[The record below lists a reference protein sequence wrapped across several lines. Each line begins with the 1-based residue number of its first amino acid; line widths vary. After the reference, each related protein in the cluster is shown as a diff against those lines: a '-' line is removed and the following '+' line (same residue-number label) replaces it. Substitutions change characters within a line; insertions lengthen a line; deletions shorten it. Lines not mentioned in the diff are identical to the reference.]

1 MVNAREKLRY
11 RNLGSLGL
19 DEVVS
24 AAGLIEDTQAWVES
38 NLKESLKVYNQI
50 KGKGMGLESCLAL
63 ITTTLKMIEEDEG
76 FNFFLQLYGLVKYP
90 LDEQLSEK
98 KKLVDIFPK
107 IDKLEMPKL
116 PWAIESG
123 FWLFDK
129 ETELRLCNP
138 GTHQVQQNDFLG
150 NIKLLDQMD
159 EVIIQNL
166 LNPQYNE
173 RKNHIFK
180 LFLNHMIAQQI
191 DVKPIVESIDLKTK
205 KIIGYENSSKLQTK
219 KGEVDLNNY
228 IVDLFRTIYF
238 QTKQEIQNQ
247 RVMPEQ
253 DIIKNPAWDLLLDRA
268 NSLRRSLQE
277 IKHEFPD
284 IINKLQVEQKHYLF
298 QEIRNFLTLN
308 KLNETVIPARADIE
322 KFSGGKGLIKRIS
335 ETMGMPQA
343 KVDYTPWVVK
353 VLEIEKEKK
362 LKELKSSIR
371 DNINKSLK
379 GSGEKPD
386 NASIDSKVS

>member
-1 MVNAREKLRY
+1 MVSIREQLRY

-38 NLKESLKVYNQI
+38 NLRESLKVYNQI

-63 ITTTLKMIEEDEG
+63 INTTLKMIEEDEG
-76 FNFFLQLYGLVKYP
+76 FNFFLQLFGLVRYP
-90 LDEQLSEK
+90 LDEKSLEK

-107 IDKLEMPKL
+107 IDKLGMPKF
-116 PWAIESG
+116 PWATESG

-138 GTHQVQQNDFLG
+138 GTHQIDQDDFLG
-150 NIKLLDQMD
+150 NIKLLEQID
-159 EVIIQNL
+159 EVVIQNL

-180 LFLNHMIAQQI
+180 LFLNYLIAHHI
-191 DVKPIVESIDLKTK
+191 NVEPVVETIDLKTK
-205 KIIGYENSSKLQTK
+205 KIIGYEDSSKLQTK
-219 KGEVDLNNY
+219 KGEIDLNNH
-228 IVDLFRTIYF
+228 IIDLFKTIYF
-238 QTKQEIQNQ
+238 ETRQEIRRQ
-247 RVMPEQ
+247 RLIPDE
-253 DIIKNPAWDLLLDRA
+253 DIITDPLWNLLLDRA
-268 NSLRRSLQE
+268 NSLRRSLQG

-335 ETMGMPQA
+335 QTMGMPQA

-353 VLEIEKEKK
+353 VIEEEKEKK
-362 LKELKSSIR
+362 LKELKSIIR
-371 DNINKSLK
+371 DKINKSLK

-386 NASIDSKVS
+386 NASTNSKVS